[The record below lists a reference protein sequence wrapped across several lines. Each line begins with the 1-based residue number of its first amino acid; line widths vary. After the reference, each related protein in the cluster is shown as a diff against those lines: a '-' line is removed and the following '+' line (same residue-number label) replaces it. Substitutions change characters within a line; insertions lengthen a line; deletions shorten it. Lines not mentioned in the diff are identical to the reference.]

1 MCGWRYLFYLINQY
15 SKKALGFS
23 RGQRLSEAEILYRTV
38 ALFLKTS
45 KMLLRTTLQ
54 NLVPDSHPIFLI
66 HRQHSQ
72 QLFCFVDRWWYDSL
86 FFTQYFFNFFLG
98 TAAFGVKHSAV
109 NVMQKNSQNIT
120 KKICASWSRIN
131 QHLNH
136 RTLFGKSHLHWGY
149 DETQNGQLKNNYMKR
164 LYATSGFII
173 PV

>member
-38 ALFLKTS
+38 ELILKIS
-45 KMLLRTTLQ
+45 KMFLRTTLQ
-54 NLVPDSHPIFLI
+54 NLVFESHPIFLI

-72 QLFCFVDRWWYDSL
+72 QLYFFVDRWYDSL
-86 FFTQYFFNFFLG
+86 LLLNIFFLIFLC

-109 NVMQKNSQNIT
+109 KVMQKNSQNIT

-136 RTLFGKSHLHWGY
+136 RTPFRKSHLHWEH
-149 DETQNGQLKNNYMKR
+149 DETQNGQLKNNCMKR
-164 LYATSGFII
+164 LYAISGFIG